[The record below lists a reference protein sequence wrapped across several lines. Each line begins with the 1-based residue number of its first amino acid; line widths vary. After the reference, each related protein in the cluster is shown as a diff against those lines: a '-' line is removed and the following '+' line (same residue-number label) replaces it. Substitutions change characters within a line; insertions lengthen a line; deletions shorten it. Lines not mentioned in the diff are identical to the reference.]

1 MKLKHKTQ
9 PRPRIEM
16 LPLIDIVFLLLVF
29 FIYAMLSMAVHR
41 GMDVNL
47 PGSTQAELTEE
58 IPLSLTVKA
67 GPAGLEIYLNEE
79 PLGLDNLETDLRNAV
94 GQLKAQSAPEI
105 LLFADKS
112 VTYQQLYQVLDR
124 INSAGIEKI
133 SLQAVAET
141 P

>member
-1 MKLKHKTQ
+1 MRLKHKTA

-58 IPLSLTVKA
+58 VPLSLAVKA
-67 GPAGLEIYLNEE
+67 GPAGLEIYLNEL
-79 PLGLDNLETDLRNAV
+79 PLDLDNLATDLRQAV
-94 GQLKAQSAPEI
+94 GQLKAQSDPEI

-112 VTYQQLYQVLDR
+112 VTYQQLYKVLDR

-133 SLQAVAET
+133 SLQAVTET

>member
-1 MKLKHKTQ
+1 MRLKHKTQ

-58 IPLSLTVKA
+58 APLSLAIKM
-67 GPAGLEIYLNEE
+67 GPAGLEIYLNENAVYLE
-79 PLGLDNLETDLRNAV
+79 DLETNLQQAV
-94 GQLKAQSAPEI
+94 GRLNAQSVPEI

-112 VTYQQLYQVLDR
+112 LTYQQLYQMLDR
-124 INSAGIEKI
+124 INSAGIDKI
-133 SLQAVAET
+133 SLQAVAEK

>member
-1 MKLKHKTQ
+1 MRLKPGIR

-47 PGSTQAELTEE
+47 PGSAQAEPTDAT
-58 IPLSLTVKA
+58 PLSLAVKTT
-67 GPAGLEIYLNEE
+67 PTGLELYLNKR
-79 PLGLDNLETDLRNAV
+79 PVLLKHLEADLRQATL
-94 GQLKAQSAPEI
+94 QLADQSIPEMS
-105 LLFADKS
+105 LFADKS
-112 VTYQQLYQVLDR
+112 VSYQQLYQVLDS

-133 SLQAVAET
+133 SLQAVAEK